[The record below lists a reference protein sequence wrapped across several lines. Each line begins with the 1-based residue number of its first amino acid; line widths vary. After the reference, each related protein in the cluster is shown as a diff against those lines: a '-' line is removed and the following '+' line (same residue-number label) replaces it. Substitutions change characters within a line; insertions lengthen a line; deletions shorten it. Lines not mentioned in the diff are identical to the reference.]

1 MIAGPYAAFVLLV
14 TTLMLIPGPNVALI
28 AANSLAHGARFG
40 LVTVAGTSA
49 AMVVQLTLTALS
61 LSALIGAAAEL
72 FEWLRWFGVVYLV
85 ALGAASWRRPAA
97 DLAKTTA
104 GAGALGAIFARGFVV
119 SLTNPKTLLFY
130 VALFPQFVDARA
142 PAGPQI
148 AVLAVTFLV
157 IALVVDSGWAL
168 LAARLRAFLAM
179 RGRLANR
186 LAGSLLIGAALG
198 LALARR

>member
-1 MIAGPYAAFVLLV
+1 MIAGHYAAFVLVV

-49 AMVVQLTLTALS
+49 AMVVQLALTALS
-61 LSALIGAAAEL
+61 MSALIGGAARL
-72 FEWLRWFGVVYLV
+72 FEMLRWFGVVYLV

-97 DLAKTTA
+97 DLAGTQA
-104 GAGALGAIFARGFVV
+104 EAGALGAIFARGFVV

-130 VALFPQFVDARA
+130 VAFFPQFVDARA
-142 PAGPQI
+142 PAAPQI

-168 LAARLRAFLAM
+168 LAARFRAFPAM

-186 LAGSLLIGAALG
+186 LAGALLIGAALG